1 MFQFSFQDLKN
12 RVSLAYILAQ
22 KKRVFRYSGKSG
34 TIHFSNFPYR
44 HKKLQTSAF
53 TALGLQILSFIRHG
67 NYLNR
72 QDSPTFTTGTA
83 TSSDVLSP

>member
-1 MFQFSFQDLKN
+1 MFQFSFQDLKK
-12 RVSLAYILAQ
+12 RVSLAYIPTQ
-22 KKRVFRYSGKSG
+22 KSAFFDTPEKAALSILVTFHTG
-34 TIHFSNFPYR
+34 I
-44 HKKLQTSAF
+44 KKLQTSAF

>member
-1 MFQFSFQDLKN
+1 MAIPTKFLLPRFFGLYSSAKKARFSH
-12 RVSLAYILAQ
+12 
-22 KKRVFRYSGKSG
+22 SGKSG

>member
-12 RVSLAYILAQ
+12 RVSLAYIPTQ
-22 KKRVFRYSGKSG
+22 KSAFFDTPEKAAVFIFVTFHTG
-34 TIHFSNFPYR
+34 I
-44 HKKLQTSAF
+44 KKLQTSAF

>member
-1 MFQFSFQDLKN
+1 MFQFAFQDLKN
-12 RVSLAYILAQ
+12 RGSLAYILAQ
-22 KKRVFRYSGKSG
+22 KKRVFLTPEKAALPIFITFHTG
-34 TIHFSNFPYR
+34 I
-44 HKKLQTSAF
+44 KKLQTSAF